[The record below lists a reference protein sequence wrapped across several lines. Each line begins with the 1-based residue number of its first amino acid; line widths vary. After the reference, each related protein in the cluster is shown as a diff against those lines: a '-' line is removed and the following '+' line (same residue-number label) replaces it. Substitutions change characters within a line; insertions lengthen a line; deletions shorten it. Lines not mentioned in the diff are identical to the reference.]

1 MSRNNKEFKEH
12 MSFDVRPAELRPT
25 VQIQLPDGRV
35 FEIERGAPLMR
46 VFRVAYDPDNQPVA
60 AIINGKLAESSRPVM
75 WDVDVRPVLLTDSDG
90 ARIYARSLSFLLV
103 VVVRELFPGVKV
115 HIDYSVPHGGY
126 VCHLKER
133 EPFSND
139 ELKRIKNRMKELV
152 TADLPILRKRVTM
165 EEAKDVFRRQGDFDK
180 EQLAASLSEDHY
192 HLYELNGMSD
202 YFHGY
207 MVSSTCVLKTFGIE
221 PCDGGFV
228 LRFPRREDPTRL
240 VPNV

>member
-1 MSRNNKEFKEH
+1 MPIHNKESKQQK
-12 MSFDVRPAELRPT
+12 SSDVRPAELRST

-35 FEIERGAPLMR
+35 FEFARGAPLVD
-46 VFRVAYDPDNQPVA
+46 VFRVAYDRDNQPVA
-60 AIINGKLAESSRPVM
+60 AIIDGELVESSRPLD
-75 WDVDVRPVLLTDSDG
+75 WDIDVQPVFLTDSDG

-103 VVVRELFPGVKV
+103 IVVRELFPDVRV
-115 HIDYSVPHGGY
+115 YIDYSVPHGGY

-152 TADLPILRKRVTM
+152 TADLPILRRRVTM

-180 EQLAASLSEDHY
+180 EQLAASLSEDLY

-202 YFHGY
+202 YFHG
-207 MVSSTCVLKTFGIE
+207 
-221 PCDGGFV
+221 
-228 LRFPRREDPTRL
+228 
-240 VPNV
+240 